1 MECLNPHLR
10 QLVYSSVV
18 AVVSICGQF
27 TTVLMATEVPSEPK
41 AQWNAQETDALLAHL
56 FSNLS
61 EAGDGNN
68 FKAVTYT
75 SAVATLAAANLLTA
89 GPPKTAKCCKTKWM
103 SLRQMFGNIENYRSL
118 SGVHWDSERGA
129 GIEGEAAWAV
139 WNAYIQ
145 LSYHNA
151 GWPFYSQVQAILP
164 HGHGA
169 QGHHAFHPAVA
180 APAPLVNNEPNDEAL
195 SQLTV
200 AGITL
205 HDTLTLVPHTSTTV
219 DSSTAIGSA
228 SISFAIPHLPVG
240 PPSIA
245 GSSLSKGKRTHDD
258 ALLEVETSSYVSSH
272 PSYSTPVASS
282 TLVSTPSAAKK
293 PRSARVTSSC
303 ATSSRIV
310 DSTTHSLMTSA
321 TKASKLTAATA
332 VVGMQGSINRI
343 GDILEKAVTTAQ
355 APAPAPRPIT
365 PPATSKIKELSVIE
379 RAMHIMQMED
389 TDMPAED
396 LGILMTIFSAVDTRR
411 SFIRGLVAAHKAAL
425 QV

>member
-27 TTVLMATEVPSEPK
+27 TTVLMATEAPSEPK

-61 EAGDGNN
+61 EAGNGNN
-68 FKAVTYT
+68 FKAATYT
-75 SAVATLAAANLLTA
+75 SAAATLAAANLLTA

-145 LSYHNA
+145 SSQSRGSIRQYHNA

-205 HDTLTLVPHTSTTV
+205 HDALTLVPHTSTTV

-258 ALLEVETSSYVSSH
+258 ALLEVETSS
-272 PSYSTPVASS
+272 
-282 TLVSTPSAAKK
+282 
-293 PRSARVTSSC
+293 
-303 ATSSRIV
+303 
-310 DSTTHSLMTSA
+310 A
-321 TKASKLTAATA
+321 TKASKLTATTA

-365 PPATSKIKELSVIE
+365 PPATSEIKELSVIE
-379 RAMHIMQMED
+379 RTMHIMQTED
-389 TDMPAED
+389 ADMPAED
-396 LGILMTIFSAVDTRR
+396 LGILMTIFSAVDSDRTMAIYAMSSHTEAHR

>member
-1 MECLNPHLR
+1 
-10 QLVYSSVV
+10 
-18 AVVSICGQF
+18 
-27 TTVLMATEVPSEPK
+27 MATEAPSEPK

-68 FKAVTYT
+68 FKAATYT
-75 SAVATLAAANLLTA
+75 SAAATLAAANLLTA

-103 SLRQMFGNIENYRSL
+103 SLRQMFGNIKNYRSL

-145 LSYHNA
+145 SSQSHSSICQYHNA

-180 APAPLVNNEPNDEAL
+180 APAPLVNNEPNDKAL

-200 AGITL
+200 AGIML
-205 HDTLTLVPHTSTTV
+205 HDALTLVPHTSTTV
-219 DSSTAIGSA
+219 DSSTAIGSV

-303 ATSSRIV
+303 TTSSRIV
-310 DSTTHSLMTSA
+310 DNTTHLLMTSA
-321 TKASKLTAATA
+321 TKASKLTTATA
-332 VVGMQGSINRI
+332 VVGMQGSINHI

-365 PPATSKIKELSVIE
+365 PPATSEIKELSVIE
-379 RAMHIMQMED
+379 CTMHIMQTED
-389 TDMPAED
+389 ADMPAED
-396 LGILMTIFSAVDTRR
+396 LGILMTIFSAVDSDRTMAIYAMSSHTEAHC
-411 SFIRGLVAAHKAAL
+411 SFIRGLAAAHKAAL

>member
-1 MECLNPHLR
+1 MTILQYGMSQSPSPSAGLLIGGR
-10 QLVYSSVV
+10 S
-18 AVVSICGQF
+18 
-27 TTVLMATEVPSEPK
+27 PSEPK

-68 FKAVTYT
+68 FKAATYT
-75 SAVATLAAANLLTA
+75 SAAATLAAANLLTA
-89 GPPKTAKCCKTKWM
+89 GPPKTAKRCKTKWM
-103 SLRQMFGNIENYRSL
+103 LLRQMFGNIENYRSL

-145 LSYHNA
+145 SSQSCGSIRQYHNA

-205 HDTLTLVPHTSTTV
+205 HDALTLVPHTSTTV

-258 ALLEVETSSYVSSH
+258 ALLEVETSS
-272 PSYSTPVASS
+272 
-282 TLVSTPSAAKK
+282 
-293 PRSARVTSSC
+293 
-303 ATSSRIV
+303 
-310 DSTTHSLMTSA
+310 A

-355 APAPAPRPIT
+355 APAPAPCPIT
-365 PPATSKIKELSVIE
+365 PPATSEIKELSVIE
-379 RAMHIMQMED
+379 RAMHIMQTED
-389 TDMPAED
+389 ADMPVED
-396 LGILMTIFSAVDTRR
+396 LGILMTIFSAVDSDRTMAIYAMSSHTEARR
-411 SFIRGLVAAHKAAL
+411 SFIRGLVATHKAAL

>member
-10 QLVYSSVV
+10 QLVYSLVV

-27 TTVLMATEVPSEPK
+27 TTVLTSTEAPSKPK

-75 SAVATLAAANLLTA
+75 SAAATLAAANLLTA
-89 GPPKTAKCCKTKWM
+89 GPPKTAKRCKTKWM

-145 LSYHNA
+145 SSQSRGSIRQYHNA

-180 APAPLVNNEPNDEAL
+180 APAPLVNNEPNDKAL

-205 HDTLTLVPHTSTTV
+205 HDALTLVPHTSTTV

-258 ALLEVETSSYVSSH
+258 ALLEVENIVVFPGH
-272 PSYSTPVASS
+272 PAMAWEYYI
-282 TLVSTPSAAKK
+282 
-293 PRSARVTSSC
+293 R
-303 ATSSRIV
+303 
-310 DSTTHSLMTSA
+310 
-321 TKASKLTAATA
+321 ASKGALT
-332 VVGMQGSINRI
+332 
-343 GDILEKAVTTAQ
+343 
-355 APAPAPRPIT
+355 
-365 PPATSKIKELSVIE
+365 
-379 RAMHIMQMED
+379 
-389 TDMPAED
+389 
-396 LGILMTIFSAVDTRR
+396 
-411 SFIRGLVAAHKAAL
+411 RGNWWSYGGTMWFAKR
-425 QV
+425 